1 MQDEI
6 GTLAG
11 AIWNILNTKG
21 ELTLRKLKK
30 EVGVTAMAFD
40 WAIGWLAREG
50 KIAITQEKRAFRV
63 RLKEAHARAASPSYN
78 HL

>member
-1 MQDEI
+1 MQEEI

-11 AIWNILNTKG
+11 TIWHILNTKG

-30 EVGVTAMAFD
+30 EVGVTAMVFD

-50 KIAITQEKRAFRV
+50 KIAIRREKRAFRV
-63 RLKEAHARAASPSYN
+63 RLKEVHARAVGAS
-78 HL
+78 